1 MSDFGIGFVLKKI
14 QKSAEVTVLLAV
26 ASARHP
32 AFQDILGLCCVVN
45 CFSAT
50 GRIMPDDHE
59 IEDLRKQ
66 ESRRGRRPVDI
77 DARRQRQRYLAAL
90 RKIVEEGTE
99 DDLKLAL
106 RQIGLSEDSPE
117 YAEALRI
124 WRGGCR

>member
-1 MSDFGIGFVLKKI
+1 MAPIINHLEIK
-14 QKSAEVTVLLAV
+14 EAV
-26 ASARHP
+26 IRP
-32 AFQDILGLCCVVN
+32 REGNLDVDGR
-45 CFSAT
+45 

-59 IEDLRKQ
+59 IEDLRRQ
-66 ESRRGRRPVDI
+66 ERSRRGRRPVDI
-77 DARRQRQRYLAAL
+77 EARRQRQRYLSAL